1 MKGKMKRKLMLLIVA
16 ILVVGSSTVFAAD
29 SVQNIK
35 GFFSSTIKIFRNGQE
50 VDLGIDEV
58 TKQPYKPFVTNGRTY
73 IPVRAI
79 ADVLGKDVNWD
90 GPNSTVYISDKPDEN
105 YNYVLVQLLQ
115 EQEKSSKLEAKVK
128 ELEAELAKV
137 KEEAKVSN
145 LSDMEKYLNKE
156 YDKYKD
162 IRFEIKLSGDS
173 KDIKAK
179 IYINKNDNSYWNSLT
194 TSQIEKFVEDI
205 VYDIERDFKNANIS
219 GYIENDY
226 TGKEVVDF
234 KINSKGKLDIYI
246 DSYYGSSNSS
256 DDLYKTEDYLNK
268 NFDYKN
274 QTYLKYRLSGDK
286 YDVKVIVKVDER
298 DWEDWTSTE
307 VRDFFYDVE
316 KEVNYDFPS
325 AKVKIEVED
334 SYSGRYL
341 KSN

>member
-115 EQEKSSKLEAKVK
+115 EQEKNSKLEAKVK

-137 KEEAKVSN
+137 KEDKVSS
-145 LSDMEKYLNKE
+145 LTDMENYLNKQ

-162 IRFEIKLSGDS
+162 VRFEIKLSGDS
-173 KDIKAK
+173 KDIKVK
-179 IYINKNDNSYWNSLT
+179 IYVNRNDNSYWNSLT
-194 TSQIEKFVEDI
+194 TSQIEKFVDDI
-205 VYDIERDFKNANIS
+205 VYDIDRDFKNANIS
-219 GYIENDY
+219 GYIENNY
-226 TGKEVVDF
+226 TGKEELSF
-234 KINSKGKLDIYI
+234 KINSKGKLEISNYKGSNGRVYDLDDMERELDYSYGRYDSI
-246 DSYYGSSNSS
+246 D
-256 DDLYKTEDYLNK
+256 
-268 NFDYKN
+268 FDFS
-274 QTYLKYRLSGDK
+274 LSGSESSIRVN
-286 YDVKVIVKVDER
+286 VKVNSNDWYRYSYKEEFLEKVYDEI
-298 DWEDWTSTE
+298 
-307 VRDFFYDVE
+307 
-316 KEVNYDFPS
+316 NYYFPS
-325 AKVKIEVED
+325 AEIYGYIDDYYFDFD
-334 SYSGRYL
+334 SRGYVNLR
-341 KSN
+341 

>member
-1 MKGKMKRKLMLLIVA
+1 MKGKMNKKLMLLIVA

-50 VDLGIDEV
+50 VSLGVDDV

-162 IRFEIKLSGDS
+162 VRFEIKLSGDS

-234 KINSKGKLDIYI
+234 KINSKGKLEIYINNRSGGSSSKIEDIY
-246 DSYYGSSNSS
+246 DM
-256 DDLYKTEDYLNK
+256 EDYLNDK
-268 NFDYKN
+268 WDYEYKVSF
-274 QTYLKYRLSGDK
+274 KYTLYGNKDNIEVVV
-286 YDVKVIVKVDER
+286 DVDED
-298 DWEDWTSTE
+298 DWKDLYKDEQNEFLRGIYDE
-307 VRDFFYDVE
+307 VRWY
-316 KEVNYDFPS
+316 FPD
-325 AKVKIEVED
+325 AKVVIKVED
-334 SYSGRYL
+334 RGYSLTTY
-341 KSN
+341 